1 MSDGSR
7 LGIYGMGKLGL
18 PLAASFAATGVRTFG
33 IDVNAALVAD
43 LCQGKIASQEPG
55 LAELIGKA
63 GSDLT
68 FHVSPQGL
76 ELPASLVQVPTPSSP
91 DDPGF
96 SARFVRDA
104 VASACAEVAQRP
116 ARPERHL
123 VIIASTVM
131 PGTIAAEVRPMLT
144 AAERRS
150 GCRFSLA
157 YVPDL
162 VAIGNVVA
170 GFHRPP
176 CLMIGADDPA
186 TVREV
191 EALYGRIVVPDVPRA
206 RLTIAEA
213 EIAKVAWNFYLCFK
227 ISFANTLARLAGQ
240 VSDVNVDR
248 LTETLALDAR
258 IGKGFLKGGMPFGG
272 PCFPRDV
279 DAMEA
284 LLTGHGLDG
293 SLAGVVRQSNLGHH
307 DHIAALVLAERPRSV
322 GIAGLAF
329 KSGTDVTVESPSF
342 VLIQR
347 LLAAGVAVHAY
358 DPSQRARLALKEEP
372 WAGPVVCWDSLEDL
386 AANADLIVAGVND
399 PRLLGLS
406 ALAGTGTPVLD
417 PWGFLPAGPASLRR
431 PGRDG

>member
-1 MSDGSR
+1 MSEGSR
-7 LGIYGMGKLGL
+7 LGVYGMGKLGL
-18 PLAASFAATGVRTFG
+18 PLAASFAAAGVRTCG
-33 IDVNAALVAD
+33 IDVNAAHVAD
-43 LCQGKIASQEPG
+43 LSEGRIASQEPG
-55 LAELIGKA
+55 LAALIRKA
-63 GSDLT
+63 GAELT
-68 FHVSPQGL
+68 VHVSPHGL
-76 ELPASLVQVPTPSSP
+76 DLSASLVQVPTPSNP
-91 DDPGF
+91 GDPRF
-96 SARFVRDA
+96 SARFVCEA
-104 VASACAEVAQRP
+104 VASVCAEVAQRP

-131 PGTIAAEVRPMLT
+131 PGTIASEVAPMLV
-144 AAERRS
+144 AAERHS
-150 GCRFSLA
+150 GCRFGLA

-176 CLMIGADDPA
+176 CLMIGADDA
-186 TVREV
+186 AAAHEV
-191 EALYGRIVVPDVPRA
+191 ETLYGRIVAPDVPRA

-240 VSDVNVDR
+240 VSAVNVDR
-248 LTETLALDAR
+248 LTETLSLDAR

-284 LLTGHGLDG
+284 LLTSHGLDG
-293 SLAGVVRQSNLGHH
+293 SIAAVVRQSNQVHH
-307 DHIAALVLAERPRSV
+307 DHIAGLVLAERPRSV
-322 GIAGLAF
+322 GVAGLAF

-342 VLIQR
+342 ALIQR
-347 LLAAGVAVHAY
+347 LLSAGVAVHAY
-358 DPSQRARLALKEEP
+358 DPSPRARQALKAEP
-372 WAGPVVCWDSLEDL
+372 WAGPVVCWDSLEGL

-399 PRLLGLS
+399 PRLMGLGEM
-406 ALAGTGTPVLD
+406 AGGGTRVLD